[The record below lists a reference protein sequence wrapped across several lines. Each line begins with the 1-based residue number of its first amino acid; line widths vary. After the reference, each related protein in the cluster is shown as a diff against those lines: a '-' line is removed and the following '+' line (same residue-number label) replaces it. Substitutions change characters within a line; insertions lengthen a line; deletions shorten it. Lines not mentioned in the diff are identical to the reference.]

1 MPLGILDEAFWM
13 KPAEEPIQANR
24 RKLIRGKRDLL
35 SCVCAQVLNV
45 VYSIVAKCGSMKD
58 RKHCKSSLGETSS
71 NQGQDIKE

>member
-45 VYSIVAKCGSMKD
+45 VYSIVAKCG
-58 RKHCKSSLGETSS
+58 
-71 NQGQDIKE
+71 